1 METVTFTIN
10 KSVGYTGKG
19 AAKTYIARIEGT
31 CKQYI
36 FRRDFLDT
44 EATDPQEMYT
54 ARRRGKGSW
63 SEAVAVECGLYEIN
77 AGCDGRAYRIVWHKD
92 GVITSAKITGERA
105 TAMALLMDGGSTYEE
120 ARLATRKT
128 NTAPAA
134 Q

>member
-1 METVTFTIN
+1 METVTFRVN

-19 AAKTYIARIEGT
+19 SAKTYIARIEGT

-44 EATDPQEMYT
+44 EATDPQEMFT

-63 SEAVAVECGLYEIN
+63 SEAVAVEAGLYEIN
-77 AGCDGRAYRIVWHKD
+77 AGCDGRTYRIVFRKNGQMMHM
-92 GVITSAKITGERA
+92 KITGERA
-105 TAMALLMDGGSTYEE
+105 TAMALLMDGGVSYDE
-120 ARLATRKT
+120 ARLATKP
-128 NTAPAA
+128 APAVVA